1 MLQVGVHLVQSP
13 PALRGLLGLL
23 IAAAV
28 MLLVTLGAAF
38 IGQQLRLHIERSV
51 YRQYNTETQRS
62 QVLRQHARAIYE
74 MSSMLSATLNY
85 KEVLEAALNFGALG
99 LRAVEFAFSS
109 NPPSIHAL
117 MIATCGAPSASP
129 SGGIFGSAVRMML
142 VRIFEEASPGSAI
155 FPPDPPFMAALNEER
170 SRPPLVLSGLWQ
182 FRHDCWKI
190 GNT

>member
-1 MLQVGVHLVQSP
+1 MPIKSSVLRSISSTCFNEVTAISGAHGEQAIARTAAPRVATTGGSNNKSRGIGGGPSGLAP
-13 PALRGLLGLL
+13 PAPFMAL
-23 IAAAV
+23 
-28 MLLVTLGAAF
+28 
-38 IGQQLRLHIERSV
+38 
-51 YRQYNTETQRS
+51 
-62 QVLRQHARAIYE
+62 
-74 MSSMLSATLNY
+74 
-85 KEVLEAALNFGALG
+85 LNFGALG